1 MGVVLTFDGITSEE
15 LGLTVENMT
24 GEVLPE
30 KQFDTVEIPGGRTLV
45 YDNENYLDY
54 EQTYTLWWRRDT
66 DKNRFVY
73 EWLSKKG
80 YKSLDDD
87 TFPFHRR
94 YAFIVPGTT
103 FENRNGVIARSEITF
118 HCKPFWYTLTGET
131 PIVHDFTEWLSM
143 NLYNPCEYSQPL
155 MKIDAKDPNVETSIT
170 FQTGSRIR
178 FTGDTITV
186 DSEKL
191 YVEAENNVDYK
202 IENGFPIFTK
212 GLNIINTSNVS
223 MATIIP
229 RWCDIV
235 P

>member
-45 YDNENYLDY
+45 YDTDTYLDY
-54 EQTYTLWWRRDT
+54 EQTYTLWWRRDA
-66 DKNRFVY
+66 DKNRFIY
-73 EWLSKKG
+73 EWLSKMG

-118 HCKPFWYTLTGET
+118 HCKPFWFLLAGEDPLVYIDTQGATTL
-131 PIVHDFTEWLSM
+131 
-143 NLYNPCEYSQPL
+143 NNPCAYSQPL
-155 MKIDAKDPNVETSIT
+155 IKIESNSASSETSFTSGDSKIT
-170 FQTGSRIR
+170 FTGEEI
-178 FTGDTITV
+178 TI

-191 YVEAENNVDYK
+191 YIQGADNYT
-202 IENGFPIFTK
+202 ITGGFPVFYH
-212 GLNIINTSNVS
+212 GESNVS
-223 MATIIP
+223 WQNVKTITIIP